1 MHTDADVRI
10 SRVSND
16 FTALVEFDATLSN
29 HNRTDFLHFLF
40 AKNSVFVA
48 NWTDVKLDEAKKIAG
63 EKGDDEGMQEKT
75 STVAGYLVGLEE
87 CRKWIWLF

>member
-1 MHTDADVRI
+1 MFYIVDADVRI
-10 SRVSND
+10 SRANND

-48 NWTDVKLDEAKKIAG
+48 NWTDAKLEETKKIA
-63 EKGDDEGMQEKT
+63 DERGAEEMPGKT
-75 STVAGYLVGLEE
+75 STVAGYLVGSSA
-87 CRKWIWLF
+87 